1 MQSLPNRAKIA
12 YLLRNVNTASQ
23 HLVIQAK
30 EILATSRR
38 TARLARNRISGS
50 RKRLSQ
56 SGDTVV
62 ATAACISAARAALGN
77 NYR

>member
-1 MQSLPNRAKIA
+1 MRSSPNRAKIA
-12 YLLRNVNTASQ
+12 LYNVNIASQ
-23 HLVIQAK
+23 HRISQAK
-30 EILATSRR
+30 KTLASSRS
-38 TARLARNRISGS
+38 TARLARIRIGAS